1 MDFFT
6 LAVWAL
12 TLAFLLYSLR
22 KDGNKT
28 KDAVMKAFLMGR
40 GMALSIIAVIF
51 ALGLILAVIPPAAI
65 AQEVGN
71 HNPLLATL
79 TAALFGTITLI
90 PAFVAFPL
98 IGTLA
103 QAGVGVMPSVAFLT
117 TLTMVG
123 VVTFPLEK
131 KTFGTKY
138 ALVRNGLSFLMAM
151 AIAVA
156 MGVLL

>member
-6 LAVWAL
+6 LAVWLL
-12 TLAFLLYSLR
+12 TLVFLLYSLK
-22 KDGNKT
+22 KDGPKT
-28 KDAVMKAFLMGR
+28 KEAVKKAFFMGR
-40 GMALSIIAVIF
+40 GMALSILAVIF
-51 ALGLILAVIPPAAI
+51 ALGLILAVIPPAVI
-65 AQEVGN
+65 AQEVAS
-71 HNPLLATL
+71 HNPLLATFA
-79 TAALFGTITLI
+79 AALFGTITLI

-103 QAGVGVMPSVAFLT
+103 QAGVGVMPAVAFLT

-131 KTFGTKY
+131 RTFGMRY
-138 ALVRNGLSFLMAM
+138 ALVRNSLSFLMAI
-151 AIAVA
+151 AIAVV